1 MLCKTAL
8 VRFRLTLANVPHS
21 RLKHEQ
27 YRVTRI
33 FSEKSYSIPILP
45 ANCGKIQAKTVTI
58 LSGIK

>member
-1 MLCKTAL
+1 
-8 VRFRLTLANVPHS
+8 LTLANVPHS

-33 FSEKSYSIPILP
+33 FSEKPYSIPILP